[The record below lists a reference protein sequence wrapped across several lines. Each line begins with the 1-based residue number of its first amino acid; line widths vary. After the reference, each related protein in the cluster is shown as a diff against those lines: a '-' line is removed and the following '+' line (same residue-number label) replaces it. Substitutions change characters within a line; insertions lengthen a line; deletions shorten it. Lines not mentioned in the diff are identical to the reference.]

1 MKFTL
6 FPVVMLLCAANLLS
20 AQPNKKVGPALSK
33 FLNTEFMTKFR
44 DLRIEAE
51 SAAINIQS
59 RKEEMKPADL
69 MRLRSAYDQTAS
81 RANGLLENI
90 KQDFLNSKKLKSIAE
105 FPDMYSDGLRYKL
118 QELSDFYTAN
128 FQQVLAD
135 AQVKNVDGSAVLLL
149 VVELISLSKGLSDY
163 FAAIHRESRHYTE
176 VHLQE
181 NLVQPYRWRYW
192 DEMAGSTSPYEK
204 FEKSSEATF
213 QVQPGEDLLDRQIQ
227 RITEKAAT
235 IEFNSGNGDP
245 SGFEPPAESNNPQ
258 GTDFQYDNWTPD
270 STSTKQDS
278 SGQQGIKLNPSL
290 KKGKYDGQQ
299 QSPAPAGK
307 TAPVP
312 QPGKQEKTVAPA
324 VKQKN

>member
-1 MKFTL
+1 MKYAL
-6 FPVVMLLCAANLLS
+6 FPIIAWCCSISLLT

-51 SAAINIQS
+51 SAAINAQS
-59 RKEEMKPADL
+59 RKDELKPADL

-118 QELSDFYTAN
+118 QELADFYTAN

-135 AQVKNVDGSAVLLL
+135 AQVKNVDGSAILLL

-163 FAAIHRESRHYTE
+163 FAAIQREARHYTE
-176 VHLQE
+176 MHLQE

-204 FEKSSEATF
+204 FEKSSETTL
-213 QVQPGEDLLDRQIQ
+213 QTQPGEDLLDRQIQ
-227 RITEKAAT
+227 RITEKAST
-235 IEFNSGNGDP
+235 IEFKSGNGDP
-245 SGFEPPAESNNPQ
+245 TGFEPPAESNDPQ

-278 SGQQGIKLNPSL
+278 SGQQGGKLSPGQ
-290 KKGKYDGQQ
+290 KKSNNSGQMQGTAPQGK
-299 QSPAPAGK
+299 PAPA
-307 TAPVP
+307 P
-312 QPGKQEKTVAPA
+312 QSGKQEKSAAPA